1 MHFES
6 KLGAMVSA
14 LHRFT
19 IGKQVHASF
28 AAWKNGATIQTSKHN
43 QEKKGQ
49 EAVQTM
55 LKAISNSEKE
65 AESVQLQLQEY
76 AAENEENA
84 IKVSQAEIQL
94 KEIDKKTKLMQ
105 ERITKEE
112 SQAKRSAAES
122 RVKASSEVK

>member
-1 MHFES
+1 
-6 KLGAMVSA
+6 
-14 LHRFT
+14 
-19 IGKQVHASF
+19 
-28 AAWKNGATIQTSKHN
+28 
-43 QEKKGQ
+43 
-49 EAVQTM
+49 M

-65 AESVQLQLQEY
+65 AESVQLQYQEY

-112 SQAKRSAAES
+112 S
-122 RVKASSEVK
+122 

>member
-1 MHFES
+1 
-6 KLGAMVSA
+6 
-14 LHRFT
+14 
-19 IGKQVHASF
+19 
-28 AAWKNGATIQTSKHN
+28 
-43 QEKKGQ
+43 
-49 EAVQTM
+49 M

-112 SQAKRSAAES
+112 S
-122 RVKASSEVK
+122 